1 MNTQIKS
8 LKFYL
13 LFFTASLIVKQMTR
27 HLNVNVQEPWFTLIS
42 LGLKKVEGRLNKGKF
57 AKMEKGDE
65 IEFVNGDRSV
75 IATITSIVE
84 YPSFYRYLRTEGLS
98 RCLPGVKTLREGVN
112 VYYKYFTKEQE
123 KEHGIL
129 AVRIKV

>member
-1 MNTQIKS
+1 
-8 LKFYL
+8 
-13 LFFTASLIVKQMTR
+13 MTR

-57 AKMEKGDE
+57 AQMEKGDE

-84 YPSFYRYLRTEGLS
+84 YPSFYRYLRTERLS
-98 RCLPGVKTLREGVN
+98 RCLPGVKTLREGVD